1 MDTRGGWYWVS
12 AIRRAGVITA
22 LGATAIAGC
31 ERAANHSPASAPV
44 APPSNAHPI
53 SAGWSRA
60 EAAGKLADESE
71 GLAAALRLVELAE
84 LDAALLR
91 DPVPAQL
98 RRISDD
104 LWAIGVAEDSN
115 LLRAPLFIH
124 ADGEVTAPIE
134 FADPNTL
141 RLYVSSDAEVF
152 PHLLLLPEL
161 VRLVSGGE
169 RSPLAI
175 VLLPEQPVALALRH
189 ERGFPYI
196 SVVLIATQDE
206 VAFYRWD
213 PFERDFMGPAA
224 DKLPDPPGGRWA
236 ADLSACLRLIP
247 VGGELAEPETRP
259 ALPPQRPPV
268 IDDDLLPA

>member
-1 MDTRGGWYWVS
+1 MAARGAWYRVS
-12 AIRRAGVITA
+12 AFRRVGVIAA
-22 LGATAIAGC
+22 LWVAASAC

-44 APPSNAHPI
+44 APPAAHPT

-60 EAAGKLADESE
+60 EAAAKLADERE

-84 LDAALLR
+84 PDAALLQA
-91 DPVPAQL
+91 PVQVQL
-98 RRISDD
+98 KRLHAD
-104 LWAIGVAEDSN
+104 LWAIGIAEDDN

-124 ADGEVTAPIE
+124 ADGKVTAPIE
-134 FADPNTL
+134 FADPNML

-161 VRLVSGGE
+161 VRLVSGGD

-175 VLLPEQPVALALRH
+175 VLLPDQPVALALRH
-189 ERGFPYI
+189 ERGLPYI
-196 SVVLIATQDE
+196 AVVLISTQDE

-213 PFERDFMGPAA
+213 PFEQDFMGPAA

-247 VGGELAEPETRP
+247 VGGELAEPETQP
-259 ALPPQRPPV
+259 VQPPRPPPDV
-268 IDDDLLPA
+268 DDDQLPA